1 MRARTSKRRQKTST
15 ARPHYFWDKFDE
27 GLDEEIALA
36 VINLEAAV
44 GDDGEEGTISSLT
57 DASLASIDR
66 EGLDKPEN
74 AVGLLRMSTFEC
86 TLNAAEGLYKDAEQ
100 DDIHPTYD
108 TYERTYTSSL
118 EDYNARTIPTLSFDQ
133 SLSILGVLTPDMYKT
148 GKGDLRW
155 VPAVDEETSPYG
167 AILLSR
173 NYLTEPVTLSA
184 DGLFELDYHLEVLVE
199 VNSGEIMHLH
209 TNWAYLDLGG
219 SLTSDNETMQVLAL
233 GGLEELEQDVEE
245 ACGG

>member
-86 TLNAAEGLYKDAEQ
+86 TLNAAEGLYKDADQ
-100 DDIHPTYD
+100 DDILRPT
-108 TYERTYTSSL
+108 TPMSG
-118 EDYNARTIPTLSFDQ
+118 PT
-133 SLSILGVLTPDMYKT
+133 P
-148 GKGDLRW
+148 LRW
-155 VPAVDEETSPYG
+155 RTTTHGPSPPSPS
-167 AILLSR
+167 INR
-173 NYLTEPVTLSA
+173 
-184 DGLFELDYHLEVLVE
+184 
-199 VNSGEIMHLH
+199 
-209 TNWAYLDLGG
+209 
-219 SLTSDNETMQVLAL
+219 
-233 GGLEELEQDVEE
+233 
-245 ACGG
+245 